1 MSGLS
6 LVAEPTVRSWRPA
19 PATTGEG
26 RVYLDH
32 AASTPCDPAVIEL
45 MREVLDE
52 TFANPSSPHSSG
64 KRAADFVR
72 QAREQVAEAVGALP
86 EEIVFTS
93 GATESNNLAILGA
106 AASIEARGIDRRKV
120 VTLPLEHPSVLEP
133 CRRLAEHGYE
143 TEMAPVRRDGRVDL
157 NALEDCLGEN
167 TLLLSIQAANNEIGT
182 IQPLAEAARTAHE
195 RGAAVHCDAA
205 QALGKIPL
213 DPVELDLD
221 MMSLSA
227 HKCYGPKGVG
237 ALWLRGGPA
246 TTPVA
251 PLFFGGGQEKG
262 LRPGTANTP
271 AVVGFGEA
279 ARLAAKRLEKDPAR
293 IARLRDHL
301 ETQVRVR
308 VPAAVVNGAQKTRL
322 PGLTSLTFPGVDAD
336 ALIARLP
343 EIDLSTAS
351 ACHTGTPEPSHVLR
365 AIGLTSRE
373 AYATLRIALGRTT
386 TREDVEYAARR
397 IGEAVGELRT
407 REEQL
412 R

>member
-1 MSGLS
+1 
-6 LVAEPTVRSWRPA
+6 
-19 PATTGEG
+19 
-26 RVYLDH
+26 
-32 AASTPCDPAVIEL
+32 
-45 MREVLDE
+45 MREVLDK

-72 QAREQVAEAVGALP
+72 QAREQVANAVGALS

-106 AASIEARGIDRRKV
+106 AAFIEARRIDRRKV

-133 CRRLAEHGYE
+133 CRRLAERGYE
-143 TEMAPVRRDGRVDL
+143 TEMAPIRRDGRVDL
-157 NALEDCLGEN
+157 NALEDCLGDD

-213 DPVELDLD
+213 DPVTLDLD

-271 AVVGFGEA
+271 AIVGFGEA
-279 ARLAAKRLEKDPAR
+279 VRLAAERLERDMDR
-293 IARLRDHL
+293 QGRLRDHL
-301 ETQVRVR
+301 ETEVLDL
-308 VPAAVVNGAQKTRL
+308 VPGTAVNGALEARL
-322 PGLTSLTFPGVDAD
+322 PGLTSFTFPGVDAD

-343 EIDLSTAS
+343 EFDISTAS
-351 ACHTGTPEPSHVLR
+351 ACHAGTPEPSHVLR
-365 AIGLTSRE
+365 AIGLTSAE
-373 AYATLRIALGRTT
+373 AYGTLRIGLGRDT
-386 TREDVEYAARR
+386 TRADVEYAARR
-397 IGEAVGELRT
+397 IGEAIGELR
-407 REEQL
+407 E
-412 R
+412 